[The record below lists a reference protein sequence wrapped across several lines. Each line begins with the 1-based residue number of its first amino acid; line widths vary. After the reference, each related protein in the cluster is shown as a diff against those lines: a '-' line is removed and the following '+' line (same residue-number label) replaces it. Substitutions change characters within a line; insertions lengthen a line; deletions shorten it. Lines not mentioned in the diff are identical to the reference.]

1 MANQLPVP
9 NVHPVIERLMYI
21 TTVDTGGSLDL
32 TGPEGVAQFRRCDP
46 HGVVMLY
53 GGKQLSI
60 RKEDLI
66 TIARYFAAAGIIL
79 GMPLE
84 NH

>member
-1 MANQLPVP
+1 MEL
-9 NVHPVIERLMYI
+9 HPVVERLMYVS
-21 TTVDTGGSLDL
+21 TAYTGGSMDV

-46 HGVVMLY
+46 HGVVMMY

-66 TIARYFAAAGIIL
+66 TISRYFAAAGIIL

-84 NH
+84 NNE

>member
-1 MANQLPVP
+1 MEL
-9 NVHPVIERLMYI
+9 HPVVERLMYI
-21 TTVDTGGSLDL
+21 STAYTGGSMDV

-46 HGVVMLY
+46 HGVVMMY

-66 TIARYFAAAGIIL
+66 TISRYFAAAGIIL

-84 NH
+84 NNE

>member
-1 MANQLPVP
+1 MEL
-9 NVHPVIERLMYI
+9 HPVVERLMYVS
-21 TTVDTGGSLDL
+21 TAYTGGSMDV
-32 TGPEGVAQFRRCDP
+32 TGPEGVLQFRRCDP
-46 HGVVMLY
+46 HGVVMMY

-66 TIARYFAAAGIIL
+66 TISRYFAAAGIIL

-84 NH
+84 NNE

>member
-1 MANQLPVP
+1 MEL
-9 NVHPVIERLMYI
+9 HPVVERLMYI
-21 TTVDTGGSLDL
+21 STAYTGGSMDV
-32 TGPEGVAQFRRCDP
+32 TGPEGTAQFRRCDP
-46 HGVVMLY
+46 HGVVMMY

-66 TIARYFAAAGIIL
+66 TISRYFAAAGIIL

-84 NH
+84 NNE